1 MAVIETPGKL
11 KKGQRAKIVGIVVF
25 SSDILYK
32 TKFQWKKD
40 REKHLVKDEDPLFG
54 FQDEKPKYGWI
65 VEKVVKLL
73 PLENLPKT
81 RGIVFANGCEVP
93 ILAYTKIMKS

>member
-1 MAVIETPGKL
+1 LAIIETPGKL
-11 KKGQRAKIVGIVVF
+11 KKGQKAKIIGIVVF

-32 TKFQWKKD
+32 TKSQWKKD
-40 REKHLVKDEDPLFG
+40 REKHFVKDEGPLFG
-54 FQDEKPKYGWI
+54 FQDERPKYGWI
-65 VEKVVKLL
+65 VEKTTKIS
-73 PLENLPKT
+73 PLEKLPKT